1 MRVAT
6 VTVRTCS
13 GSEED
18 IAALTALMNQWDD
31 LQENPLTTEALRLV
45 LERITAGEMGIVLLA
60 ESDGRIVGYAYFT
73 EVLFLGMPPVVE
85 LQSILVDSA
94 HRQHGI
100 GSALLV
106 AGERWAQSRGVSAI
120 MLSSRVHLTGAH
132 DFYRRHGYDVFKQS
146 YYFKKDISGGRDDQM
161 G

>member
-31 LQENPLTTEALRLV
+31 LQGNPLTPDAIRLV

-60 ESDGRIVGYAYFT
+60 ESGGRTVGYAYFT

-106 AGERWAQSRGVSAI
+106 AGERWARERGVDAI

-146 YYFKKDISGGRDDQM
+146 YYFKKNISGGRDDQM